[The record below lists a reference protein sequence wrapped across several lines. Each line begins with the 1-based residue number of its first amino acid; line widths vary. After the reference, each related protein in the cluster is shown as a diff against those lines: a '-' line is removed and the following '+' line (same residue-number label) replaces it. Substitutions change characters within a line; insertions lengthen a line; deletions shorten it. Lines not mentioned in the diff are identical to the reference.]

1 MPKQPGEIYLEL
13 NVEYYLDDAVA
24 GVGVEAEVLFVRGL
38 CLARKLMTDGAI
50 GPSQLRRLGADLAD
64 VEAAATALV
73 NARLWRRAKAGYVIS
88 NFLKRNP
95 SRAQIVARSEEKSIA
110 GAYGNHVKYHADSP
124 RKSCDWCSGRAQPP
138 SSHQRPQE
146 RSHQRSQT
154 PRSTDRTVAIASM
167 SDPSTS
173 TSTSTSESPS
183 TSESGTEETPP
194 TPSPAPRRRRAKAD
208 PAESLPIDITRRP
221 DLQAM
226 AKRGWKVSRKQAD
239 DLAELAANLETR
251 PIDGMKLIASW
262 IAEAPRKGDLQ
273 RLVLDRGNALRAER
287 LAAADQREAAWN
299 ATKDQAPA
307 LSPAISRQL
316 NGTNGHSSRL
326 TREQLIEQFRTYRGQ
341 VDDALLEPQLA
352 RHGLSIADLEDPV
365 DFGGGEAAPAH
376 E

>member
-13 NVEYYLDDAVA
+13 NVEYYLDDAIA

-50 GPSQLRRLGADLAD
+50 GPSQLRRLGADLDD
-64 VEAAATALV
+64 VQAAATALV
-73 NARLWRRAKAGYVIS
+73 NARLWRRAKAGYLIS

-124 RKSCDWCSGRAQPP
+124 RRGCDWCSGRAQPP

-146 RSHQRSQT
+146 RSHQRSQN
-154 PRSTDRTVAIASM
+154 PRTSDRTVAIASM
-167 SDPSTS
+167 SDPSV
-173 TSTSTSESPS
+173 STSESPS
-183 TSESGTEETPP
+183 TSESVTGETPP

-239 DLAELAANLETR
+239 NLAELAANLETR
-251 PIDGMKLIASW
+251 PIDGMKLIATW

-273 RLVLDRGNALRAER
+273 RMVLDRGNRLRAER
-287 LAAADQREAAWN
+287 MATADRAEASWS
-299 ATKDQAPA
+299 ATKAETPELAPA
-307 LSPAISRQL
+307 LARRV
-316 NGTNGHSSRL
+316 NGANGHARLSREEAIA
-326 TREQLIEQFRTYRGQ
+326 RWQPYYGQ
-341 VDDALLEPQLA
+341 LEPTLLA
-352 RHGLSIADLEDPV
+352 AQIEPYGLTLTDLETV
-365 DFGGGEAAPAH
+365 DFDEPPPQEETHGR
-376 E
+376 